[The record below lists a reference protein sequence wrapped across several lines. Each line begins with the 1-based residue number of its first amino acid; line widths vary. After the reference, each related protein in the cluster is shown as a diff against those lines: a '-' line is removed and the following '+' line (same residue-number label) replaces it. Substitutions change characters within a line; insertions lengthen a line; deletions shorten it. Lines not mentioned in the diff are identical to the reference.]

1 MPEVVVNVANAGQT
15 LMRIARD
22 WLPPVV
28 IGGLG
33 IVAWEVWVRAFDVQ
47 RWLLPP
53 PSSIMSEI
61 ADSRGLLTE
70 HAFVTLQE
78 ILIGFVL
85 AAGFGALLASAIAYS
100 KVLER
105 SLYPF
110 IIASQMIPIITIA
123 PLLLVWV
130 GPAMTSKIIVV
141 GLITFFPIVVNLVDG
156 MKSVDQDMVDMFRT
170 LGASKRQIFLKL
182 QVPTSIP
189 FLMSGLKIGIV
200 VAVIGAVIGEWVGAT
215 GGLGWLMRKSQ
226 PQFLTSLV
234 FAAIIVL
241 TVMGVILF
249 AIVGFIERIVLKRYP
264 RMN

>member
-1 MPEVVVNVANAGQT
+1 MMN
-15 LMRIARD
+15 IART
-22 WLPPVV
+22 WLPPLA
-28 IGGLG
+28 IGTLG
-33 IVAWEVWVRAFDVQ
+33 IASWEIWVRAFDVQ

-53 PSSIMSEI
+53 PSSIIREI
-61 ADSRGLLTE
+61 VDSRALLSE
-70 HAFVTLQE
+70 QAFVTLQE
-78 ILIGFVL
+78 IVIGFVL
-85 AAGFGALLASAIAYS
+85 AAGFGVLLASAIAYS
-100 KVLER
+100 KILER

-110 IIASQMIPIITIA
+110 VIASQMIPIVTIA

-130 GPAMTSKIIVV
+130 GPAMTSKVIVV
-141 GLITFFPIVVNLVDG
+141 AMISFFPIVVNLVDG

-182 QVPTSIP
+182 QIPTSIP
-189 FLMSGLKIGIV
+189 FFMSGLKIGVV

-215 GGLGWLMRKSQ
+215 GGLGWLMRLSA
-226 PQFLTSLV
+226 PQFLTARV

-249 AIVGFIERIVLKRYP
+249 AIVGLVERMVLKRYP

>member
-1 MPEVVVNVANAGQT
+1 MASAGSAS
-15 LMRIARD
+15 LPSIMNIARE
-22 WLPPVV
+22 WLPPLA
-28 IGGLG
+28 IGALG
-33 IVAWEVWVRAFDVQ
+33 IVAWEVWVQVFDVQ

-53 PSSIMSEI
+53 PSSIINEI
-61 ADSRGLLTE
+61 VDSRGLLTE
-70 HAFVTLQE
+70 HAFITLQE
-78 ILIGFVL
+78 IVIGFAL

-100 KVLER
+100 KILER

-110 IIASQMIPIITIA
+110 VIASQMIPIITIA

-141 GLITFFPIVVNLVDG
+141 GLISFFPIVVNLVDG

-189 FLMSGLKIGIV
+189 FLMSGLKIGVV

-215 GGLGWLMRKSQ
+215 GGLGWLMRLSA
-226 PQFLTSLV
+226 PQFLTARV
-234 FAAIIVL
+234 FAAIVVL

-249 AIVGFIERIVLKRYP
+249 AIVGLIERMVLKRYP